1 VQRLFSLF
9 PAGVPGTALLLL
21 RLCVAAMLW
30 AHAGL
35 PDEILSPVVRYF
47 LVAALGLMLCV
58 GALTPIC
65 GAFALIA
72 QLAAIGHSEGLDATD
87 AVIHSGVAACLVF
100 LGPGAY
106 SVDARLFGRR
116 IILRPNDD

>member
-1 VQRLFSLF
+1 MF

-35 PDEILSPVVRYF
+35 LDDILSPVVRNF

-72 QLAAIGHSEGLDATD
+72 QLAVIVPSEGLDATD
-87 AVIHSGVAACLVF
+87 TVIHAAVAACLVL

-106 SVDARLFGRR
+106 SLDARLFGRR
-116 IILRPNDD
+116 IILPPNDNSDD